1 MSTPQRILV
10 IGGGAAGF
18 FAAITSAE
26 NSNAQVFLYESS
38 ISLRSHSASI
48 IESKD
53 FWRWT
58 MQRNACLF

>member
-26 NSNAQVFLYESS
+26 KADTQVFLYE
-38 ISLRSHSASI
+38 A
-48 IESKD
+48 
-53 FWRWT
+53 T
-58 MQRNACLF
+58 